1 MVAAFSQP
9 SLQYCHDLGTLLSS
23 GDWACTHQQPTMLG
37 EVARLLG
44 PCLAAPDQIELGEI
58 ARLANTNITAASA
71 RWSQFSSRLRA
82 RLGSSAGT

>member
-9 SLQYCHDLGTLLSS
+9 SLQYCHDLGTLLAS
-23 GDWACTHQQPTMLG
+23 GDWACTHQQPTMLS

-58 ARLANTNITAASA
+58 ARVASSNLAAASA
-71 RWSQFSSRLRA
+71 RWGQFSGRLRA
-82 RLGSSAGT
+82 QLASSNRT